1 MPLGDFLTAAGS
13 SLPEKVESLEKRE
26 EWAEDDV
33 ETLKCKFRS
42 CRWIPAAKAPRE
54 WLAAIPWAGSAHKLW
69 RPSDLVLMSD
79 FWTCGAASP
88 VLDLET

>member
-13 SLPEKVESLEKRE
+13 SPEKVESLEKRE

-54 WLAAIPWAGSAHKLW
+54 WLAAIPWAGSAHKL
-69 RPSDLVLMSD
+69 
-79 FWTCGAASP
+79 
-88 VLDLET
+88 